1 MAKGTKFTEFGL
13 NQLGLI
19 EVEPGVWRKPC
30 ISQVSNMPDEKPKPI
45 FLSSLMAQEEHRI
58 FIKPIFLSSLMAQEE
73 HRIFIK
79 PISVNQAWK
88 GRRFK
93 TNLYKDYES
102 QMLKMLPDMK
112 VNGGKLEIH
121 FIFAFSNKMAD
132 VTNPIK
138 MTEDILT
145 KKYGFNDNMVYRMV
159 VEKEI
164 VKKGAEHIRFTIKEI
179 N

>member
-30 ISQVSNMPDEKPKPI
+30 ISQVSNMPDEKP
-45 FLSSLMAQEEHRI
+45 
-58 FIKPIFLSSLMAQEE
+58 KPIFLSSLMAQEE

-164 VKKGAEHIRFTIKEI
+164 VKKGAEHIRFTIKKI